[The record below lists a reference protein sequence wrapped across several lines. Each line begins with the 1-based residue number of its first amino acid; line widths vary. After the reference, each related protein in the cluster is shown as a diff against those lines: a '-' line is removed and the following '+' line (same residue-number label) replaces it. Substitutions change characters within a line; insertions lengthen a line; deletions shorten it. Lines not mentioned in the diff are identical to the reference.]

1 MTNRELTQEGKIQK
15 LIRDSDYL
23 TKKHPLVNRG
33 PIVRSESISLTLE
46 FIRKNYNKIG
56 IDWIELQRFFEE
68 WDQDQIDS
76 YMTTV
81 TYGMEKKDLFQLVE
95 IDTQIEFL
103 ENLLKDKHLN
113 NYNKEKYKYCLNYFK
128 EWKDAGKKYLCIDG
142 QHRLFYLPIN

>member
-56 IDWIELQRFFEE
+56 VSQMAHFFILKAVQFL
-68 WDQDQIDS
+68 WLKIIS
-76 YMTTV
+76 
-81 TYGMEKKDLFQLVE
+81 KK
-95 IDTQIEFL
+95 
-103 ENLLKDKHLN
+103 
-113 NYNKEKYKYCLNYFK
+113 
-128 EWKDAGKKYLCIDG
+128 
-142 QHRLFYLPIN
+142 FY